1 MRHLSAVPL
10 LSTAM
15 IAVLMLSMSI
25 LIACAGNG
33 SDPAPATKNIASPA
47 PPEPISQPETPADD
61 AAPQAPEIQADSP
74 PESEATPD
82 LAGETPASARGEET
96 LPPAGGKTMPV
107 EPANMATPALS
118 REEMKSDAYSAI
130 AEDFVRTF
138 VGGRAD
144 KSPPAEDY
152 FGTFVGGPSDER
164 SPSTGKHGSR
174 PPSTGKHGG
183 RPTGP
188 PTDLK
193 AGEVNDNQRWNEYLQ
208 FTKDYDSHPVHRT
221 NLADRRI
228 ITVLDRDGNPVPN
241 AIITVSDNGKN
252 LAEYL
257 TYADGRTLI
266 FPEAIQSRPASGA
279 GGWWEN
285 GQLDISVER
294 DGFTGETILV
304 PQEGDSHTHTHTV
317 TLDGKMTYG
326 MSVPLDVLFLLDS
339 TGSMADE
346 IKQIKVTLASI
357 AKRVSNLPANP
368 DLRFGMVS
376 YRDRDDTYVTRLHDF
391 DGNVERF
398 QQTIRGVRASGGND
412 YPESLNQALHE
423 AVNDASWRENSI
435 RLTFLIADAPP
446 HLDYP
451 QDEDYAVEMVRA
463 REKGIKIFS
472 VASSGLDQQ
481 GEYIFRQIAQQ
492 TMGSFLFILY
502 RDGPQGKLD
511 TPHSVEQF
519 TVNNLD
525 GLIVRLIEMELA
537 GIEGGEQPGMRM
549 K

>member
-1 MRHLSAVPL
+1 ME
-10 LSTAM
+10 
-15 IAVLMLSMSI
+15 
-25 LIACAGNG
+25 
-33 SDPAPATKNIASPA
+33 PASLAPPASP
-47 PPEPISQPETPADD
+47 
-61 AAPQAPEIQADSP
+61 
-74 PESEATPD
+74 
-82 LAGETPASARGEET
+82 
-96 LPPAGGKTMPV
+96 
-107 EPANMATPALS
+107 
-118 REEMKSDAYSAI
+118 REEMKSDKESVKAKAKNFFGT
-130 AEDFVRTF
+130 FVGGHVEGTF

-144 KSPPAEDY
+144 RDDKSPPAT
-152 FGTFVGGPSDER
+152 GMHGGPPLD
-164 SPSTGKHGSR
+164 
-174 PPSTGKHGG
+174 TGKHGG
-183 RPTGP
+183 RPMQP
-188 PTDLK
+188 QPDLK
-193 AGEVNDNQRWNEYLQ
+193 AGEVDDNQRWSEYLQ
-208 FTKDYDSHPVHRT
+208 FTKDYEGPPVHRT

-241 AIITVSDNGKN
+241 AIVTVSDNGKK
-252 LAEYL
+252 LTEYL

-266 FPEAIQSRPASGA
+266 FPEALTA
-279 GGWWEN
+279 GES
-285 GQLDISVER
+285 GQLSINVER
-294 DGFTGETILV
+294 DGFTKNTSIFPEKNA
-304 PQEGDSHTHTHTV
+304 THTL

-339 TGSMADE
+339 TGSMDDE
-346 IKQIKVTLASI
+346 IQQIKVTLASI

-391 DGNVERF
+391 DRNVERF
-398 QQTIRGVRASGGND
+398 QQTIRGVRADGGND

-423 AVNDASWRENSI
+423 AVNDASWRENAI
-435 RLTFLIADAPP
+435 RLIFLIADAPP

-451 QDEDYAVEMVRA
+451 QDEDYAADMVRA

-472 VASSGLDQQ
+472 VASSGLDDQ

-492 TMGSFLFILY
+492 TMGNFLFILY
-502 RDGPQGKLD
+502 QSAPQGELG